1 MHLALCPTGVPTYLL
16 KNFLYSKFTWIQRY
30 YDFHIEIGQLLTQN
44 SKPEISW
51 RIIPRR
57 NTMIPIFASLP
68 ESSQTKAV
76 MEYLYELGNRRE
88 WNKLEKVLHEILSC
102 NGFHKLKAQAL
113 EYAVFMGL
121 QRKEQRQALGYYHD
135 LCRLEDDCGPFRT
148 QRAQAVAYLVRLF
161 ENSPQSVLVPWCE
174 LVCED
179 LPPFAQYLCGR
190 SGLFLLKNLCKNRE
204 LTSACV
210 VFRLFKRLP
219 VRICDTYLREAK
231 VILQRQ
237 RER

>member
-1 MHLALCPTGVPTYLL
+1 
-16 KNFLYSKFTWIQRY
+16 
-30 YDFHIEIGQLLTQN
+30 
-44 SKPEISW
+44 
-51 RIIPRR
+51 
-57 NTMIPIFASLP
+57 MIPIFASLP
-68 ESSQTKAV
+68 ESIQTKAV

-88 WNKLEKVLHEILSC
+88 WNELEKVLPGILSC
-102 NGFHKLKAQAL
+102 DSYHKLKAQAL
-113 EYAVFMGL
+113 EYAVFMAL

-135 LCRLEDDCGPFRT
+135 LCRLEENCGPFRT
-148 QRAQAVAYLVRLF
+148 QRAHAVAYLVQLF
-161 ENSPQSVLVPWCE
+161 EGSPQRVFVLWCE

-204 LTSACV
+204 LASACV